1 MRSTKKERKKIR
13 ICHPRHCFV
22 SHVQSSAV
30 WLLHKTFT
38 IGKSLVRSWQTCR
51 STISTGHSLL
61 VKSLLG
67 SLPEAEVH
75 AKDPQYT
82 FSTSTREK
90 LDESSTVLAVTPICM
105 LLHQLSIK
113 SRMAQFTLE
122 LTSLLTNFPTQRW
135 YAFISIQWFIGSHF
149 NTCMIIVIIYKFNQ
163 WQVYVPFSLWNR

>member
-1 MRSTKKERKKIR
+1 MRSTEKERKKIR

-30 WLLHKTFT
+30 WLLYKTFT
-38 IGKSLVRSWQTCR
+38 IGKSLVWSWQTCR

-75 AKDPQYT
+75 AKDSQYT
-82 FSTSTREK
+82 FSTSTRGK
-90 LDESSTVLAVTPICM
+90 LDESLIVLAVTLICM
-105 LLHQLSIK
+105 LLHQLSIE

-122 LTSLLTNFPTQRW
+122 LTFSSYWFPNTKVIC
-135 YAFISIQWFIGSHF
+135 ISFH
-149 NTCMIIVIIYKFNQ
+149 TVIHK
-163 WQVYVPFSLWNR
+163 